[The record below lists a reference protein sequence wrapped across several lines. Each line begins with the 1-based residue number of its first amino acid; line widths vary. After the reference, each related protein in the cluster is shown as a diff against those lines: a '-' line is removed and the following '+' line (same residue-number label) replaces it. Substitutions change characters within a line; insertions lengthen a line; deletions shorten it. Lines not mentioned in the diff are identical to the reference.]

1 MPDDRDDDLDHGEL
15 RAALLD
21 LSRLSALW
29 ESGALRRGLA
39 ETREADERLL
49 SSIVQMVHDHQ
60 RSVPVARAG
69 KHVVRRVD
77 LQLARVHESVADILR
92 ELAGPIDD
100 EVLEQLRAAF
110 SSGGVKGATKEKLAE
125 AIERL
130 AKGSDAI
137 EWMRARRGPDQAAAD
152 LLSAVARRSGRYVFL
167 VKQML
172 PEETD
177 APAALLQEARG
188 RGVSKRE
195 LTMYVL
201 RLLGYSRHAIER
213 AMEALS
219 GGSKRKR

>member
-1 MPDDRDDDLDHGEL
+1 MPDDRDKDLDREEL

-21 LSRLSALW
+21 LLRLAALW
-29 ESGALRRGLA
+29 ESGALQRGLA
-39 ETREADERLL
+39 ETREADERVLK
-49 SSIVQMVHDHQ
+49 SIVQAVHDHQ

-69 KHVVRRVD
+69 KHLVRRVD
-77 LQLARVHESVADILR
+77 LQLARVHERVADILR
-92 ELAGPIDD
+92 ELDGPIDD

-110 SSGGVKGATKEKLAE
+110 SSGRVKGATKDKLAE

-130 AKGSDAI
+130 AKGSDTV

-177 APAALLQEARG
+177 APAALETEARG
-188 RGVSKRE
+188 RAVPKRE

-201 RLLGYSRHAIER
+201 RLLGYSRRAVER
-213 AMEALS
+213 AVEALYAS
-219 GGSKRKR
+219 RSRKR